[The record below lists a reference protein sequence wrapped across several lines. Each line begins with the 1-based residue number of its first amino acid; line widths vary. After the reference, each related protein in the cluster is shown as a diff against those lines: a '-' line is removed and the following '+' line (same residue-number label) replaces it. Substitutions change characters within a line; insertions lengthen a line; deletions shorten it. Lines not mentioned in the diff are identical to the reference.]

1 MGYFLNTTDD
11 YHVRT
16 LTSLGWELTVVNA
29 LHPENSPCRLALR
42 YNESFGAQ
50 LFRFL
55 GDKIPFEHLNTVLEI
70 GGGLGYLMKDFLTLA
85 PHLQATMLDIS
96 PLLLQKQIETLTEF
110 PVNFRE
116 MDFQKMAIS
125 DLRSFDLAILNENLG
140 DFPTLVFQQDHP
152 EQNDP
157 DTIRSLNRIA
167 DYQEE
172 YSLEFTPTENIN
184 IGALEVVEKL
194 CGAAI
199 PYIYLSEH
207 SCEASLNNPHYPH
220 HNFAARGVPEKISLQ
235 GHTEFTIKFS
245 HLETIARGFRY
256 KVFRGQYIDILPIA
270 LTDKVQAAMRSATP
284 LSDGQEIIQQF
295 VYDLYKYEYLVLI
308 KDSKKKG

>member
-11 YHVRT
+11 YHIHT
-16 LTSLGWELTVVNA
+16 LNSLGWELTVCNA
-29 LHPENSPCRLALR
+29 LYPEDSPCRLVLR
-42 YNESFGAQ
+42 CNESFGTQ

-70 GGGLGYLMKDFLTLA
+70 GGGLGYVMKDFLTLA

-96 PLLLQKQIETLTEF
+96 PLLLQKQRETLTEF

-140 DFPTLVFQQDHP
+140 DFPTLVFQQNHP

-167 DYQEE
+167 DYQKE

-207 SCEASLNNPHYPH
+207 SCEASLNNPQFPH
-220 HNFAARGVPEKISLQ
+220 LNFTAPGTPEKISLQ
-235 GHTEFTIKFS
+235 GHAEFTIKFS
-245 HLETIARGFRY
+245 HLQTIARAFHY
-256 KVFRGQYIDILPIA
+256 KVFRGQYVYILPIDFNEKVKA
-270 LTDKVQAAMRSATP
+270 ALRSPTPLTDE
-284 LSDGQEIIQQF
+284 QEIIQQF